1 LKEAAASFG
10 VSPSMLSWQIRK
22 RRLPPP
28 EFDPHCD
35 ERCDLKLWPL
45 GLRVADVVVIRRRLD
60 AGGDVNEIAD
70 DHCISVRVVLALR
83 DLFPGD
89 VLGLDGKPPPMY
101 FRFDGG
107 ELQAV

>member
-1 LKEAAASFG
+1 MPVAKTLVYRTNCQRPQVRLKFSL
-10 VSPSMLSWQIRK
+10 SMSR
-22 RRLPPP
+22 
-28 EFDPHCD
+28 
-35 ERCDLKLWPL
+35 
-45 GLRVADVVVIRRRLD
+45 
-60 AGGDVNEIAD
+60 GGDVNEIAD